1 MGTRS
6 RNAQSLVRWT
16 RNYVD
21 MANLS
26 GSNDTNMSR
35 ELTDATMDDEKRN
48 VPLEVNLIIVVI
60 INCLTCPFTILLNVS
75 VISAVKKRPR
85 LQSNTNILL
94 ACLAVTDALTGF
106 LVQPTFIAW
115 KILQLLGETNNGI
128 IYSTHLIIILIVS
141 FSSLLHLALVTC
153 ERLIAIKYTMH
164 YLNIVTTQNI
174 KVAVIAIWAFTIC
187 CVVLLSQRATIII
200 GELIMTFAM
209 ISCIVFIVTSYVI
222 LYRETVRHQKMI
234 KTQQLPQEEV
244 ERFAKE
250 SKALK
255 TTVYVVGAVML
266 CCLPMAFVFLT
277 YAADLTIVYP
287 RSWMR
292 TFIMLNS
299 LLNPLIY
306 CWRQKEMRQ
315 FVFRISPAAVAP
327 VN

>member
-1 MGTRS
+1 
-6 RNAQSLVRWT
+6 
-16 RNYVD
+16 

-35 ELTDATMDDEKRN
+35 GFADATMDDEKRN
-48 VPLEVNLIIVVI
+48 VPLEANLVIVVI
-60 INCLTCPFTILLNVS
+60 INCLTCPFTILLNVL
-75 VISAVKKRPR
+75 VITTVKKRPR

-115 KILQLLGETNNGI
+115 KILDLFGAKNTGI
-128 IYSTHLIIILIVS
+128 VHFLHRAIILIVS
-141 FSSLLHLALVTC
+141 VSSLLHLMLVTC
-153 ERLIAIKYTMH
+153 ERLTAIKYTMH
-164 YLNIVTTQNI
+164 YPYIITTQKI
-174 KVAVIAIWAFTIC
+174 KVAVITLWVVTLC
-187 CVVLLSQRATIII
+187 CAALRSQKVTRKI
-200 GELIMTFAM
+200 GELMIVLVL
-209 ISCIVFIVTSYVI
+209 ISCIVFIAASYVI
-222 LYRETVRHQKMI
+222 LYRETARHQKMI

-255 TTVYVVGAVML
+255 TTVYIVGAVML
-266 CCLPMAFVFLT
+266 CFLPMAFIFLT
-277 YAADLTIVYP
+277 FVAGVYVAYP
-287 RSWMR
+287 APWIR

-315 FVFRISPAAVAP
+315 FVFRISTVAVAP
-327 VN
+327 AN